1 MLTHPDTYF
10 RDAVARHDRH
20 LALRPATPIAAAR
33 RGARRL
39 ARVAL
44 LVLGAPHARG

>member
-1 MLTHPDTYF
+1 MLMHPDACF

-20 LALRPATPIAAAR
+20 LAVRPATPLAAAR

-39 ARVAL
+39 AGVVL
-44 LVLGAPHARG
+44 LALGAPNARA